1 MHISVCPYSLT
12 VIMAALYQG
21 TDASS
26 PDKFLALKDVREV
39 KEETTL
45 DDKLFLLAC
54 EKGLVSIF
62 FFFFFVSLHPE
73 SMCPLW
79 EMSHCNNLK
88 SSCQLHWS
96 CCIVFTSAVWIQ
108 NNYYSISVH
117 LRMCSNLGSWAHS
130 GTCKIDTSCY
140 ERRKWT
146 RIVFFVFAKCSTYI
160 IKWFQSIL
168 SNFCGL
174 TSSQYYVNCF

>member
-62 FFFFFVSLHPE
+62 FFFFFFVSLHPE
-73 SMCPLW
+73 SMCPL
-79 EMSHCNNLK
+79 
-88 SSCQLHWS
+88 
-96 CCIVFTSAVWIQ
+96 
-108 NNYYSISVH
+108 
-117 LRMCSNLGSWAHS
+117 
-130 GTCKIDTSCY
+130 
-140 ERRKWT
+140 
-146 RIVFFVFAKCSTYI
+146 
-160 IKWFQSIL
+160 
-168 SNFCGL
+168 
-174 TSSQYYVNCF
+174 